1 MCCCCQGLG
10 LDSQQSDGWS
20 GGRAPPV
27 TGPALCLLGV
37 RQRGWTTRQR
47 QQKLDRT
54 PIFFN
59 SVNTLTT
66 MYQYLRRER
75 GQIIGEQNPML
86 VMFTS
91 YTDQITKE
99 NILADLNNPD
109 GLVTVVLCTS
119 ALSVG
124 VSVSSVKYTTKDRQQ
139 KKNLVRRPESSE
151 GLLWIYLRGLLIRY
165 VEVRSNTHCRIW
177 LFYTFILY

>member
-1 MCCCCQGLG
+1 MPIGCTAERL
-10 LDSQQSDGWS
+10 
-20 GGRAPPV
+20 AE
-27 TGPALCLLGV
+27 
-37 RQRGWTTRQR
+37 
-47 QQKLDRT
+47 KLDRT

-124 VSVSSVKYTTKDRQQ
+124 VSVNCKT
-139 KKNLVRRPESSE
+139 
-151 GLLWIYLRGLLIRY
+151 
-165 VEVRSNTHCRIW
+165 
-177 LFYTFILY
+177 

>member
-1 MCCCCQGLG
+1 
-10 LDSQQSDGWS
+10 
-20 GGRAPPV
+20 
-27 TGPALCLLGV
+27 
-37 RQRGWTTRQR
+37 
-47 QQKLDRT
+47 
-54 PIFFN
+54 
-59 SVNTLTT
+59 

-124 VSVSSVKYTTKDRQQ
+124 VSVNCKT
-139 KKNLVRRPESSE
+139 
-151 GLLWIYLRGLLIRY
+151 
-165 VEVRSNTHCRIW
+165 
-177 LFYTFILY
+177 